1 MWECALEKCK
11 ELLKQYEEETFDY
24 EQLSDLHKTMSQFYE
39 KIMRNVRPE
48 PEYFRVG
55 YYGRGFP
62 QFLQN
67 KVFIYRGKEYERLAD
82 FNSRILNEFPKAEL
96 LNTLTLPGDEVMESD
111 KQCILF
117 LNSQAYISLVHFK
130 N

>member
-1 MWECALEKCK
+1 MWECAIQKCH
-11 ELLKQYEEETFDY
+11 ELAKQYEEETFDY
-24 EQLSDLHKTMSQFYE
+24 EQLSNIYKRIATFYDDII
-39 KIMRNVRPE
+39 KNVRLE

-55 YYGRGFP
+55 YYGKGFP

-67 KVFIYRGKEYERLAD
+67 NVLIYRGKEYERLAD

-96 LNTLTLPGDEVMESD
+96 LNKLTPPGPDITESD

-117 LNSQAYISLVHFK
+117 YLL
-130 N
+130 

>member
-1 MWECALEKCK
+1 MWECALEKCQ
-11 ELLKQYEEETFDY
+11 ELAKQYEEETFDY
-24 EQLSDLHKTMSQFYE
+24 EHLSKLHSQMAEFYRS
-39 KIMRNVRPE
+39 IMQTDRPK

-67 KVFIYRGKEYERLAD
+67 KVFVYRGKEYERLAD

-96 LNTLTLPGDEVMESD
+96 LRKLTPPGEDVTESD
-111 KQCILF
+111 RQCILVLWLGKVLHCF
-117 LNSQAYISLVHFK
+117 I
-130 N
+130 